1 MLEHLELF
9 FKSVFINNMIFATF
23 LGMCSYL
30 AVSKKVSTAVGLGA
44 AVIFVMAITVPLNWL
59 LDQYVLRDGA
69 LAWLDGSEG
78 GEGFSGINLGFLSF
92 ILFIATIAT
101 MVQLVEI
108 IVEKFAPA
116 LYNSLGIFLPLIA
129 VNCAILGGSLFMQTR
144 DIPTLGLA
152 LNYGI
157 SSGIGWFLA
166 ILAIAA
172 IREKI
177 RYSHV
182 PAPLR
187 GLGITFIITGL
198 MAIGFM
204 SFGGMLTGSGEK
216 KEAPEGTT
224 QVVPQKE
231 LNENQV
237 ETAMVESVV
246 DHPNVKNN

>member
-1 MLEHLELF
+1 MEHIELF
-9 FKSVFINNMIFATF
+9 FKSIFIDNMVFATF

-44 AVIFVMAITVPLNWL
+44 AVIFVLAVTVPVNWL
-59 LDQYVLRDGA
+59 LDQYLLQPGA
-69 LAWLDGSEG
+69 LKWLGSEYADYDL
-78 GEGFSGINLGFLSF
+78 SFLSF
-92 ILFIATIAT
+92 IMFIATIAT

-129 VNCAILGGSLFMQTR
+129 VNCAILGGSLFMQSR
-144 DIPTLGLA
+144 EIPTLGLS
-152 LNYGI
+152 LTYGVG
-157 SSGIGWFLA
+157 SGIGWFLA

-177 RYSHV
+177 RYSSV
-182 PAPLR
+182 PPALR

-204 SFGGMLTGSGEK
+204 SFGGMLTGGDDEGKKEETTAVQVEK
-216 KEAPEGTT
+216 KEVEE
-224 QVVPQKE
+224 KK
-231 LNENQV
+231 V
-237 ETAMVESVV
+237 ETTEEKAEELA
-246 DHPNVKNN
+246 NNTKEITE

>member
-1 MLEHLELF
+1 MEHLELF
-9 FKSVFINNMIFATF
+9 FKSIFVDNMVFAYF

-44 AVIFVMAITVPLNWL
+44 AVIFVLMITVPLNWL
-59 LDQYVLRDGA
+59 LDQYLLQEGA
-69 LAWLDGSEG
+69 LSWL
-78 GEGFSGINLGFLSF
+78 GEEYENYDLSFLSF
-92 ILFIATIAT
+92 IMFIATIAT

-108 IVEKFAPA
+108 IVEKFSPS

-129 VNCAILGGSLFMQTR
+129 VNCAILGGSLFMQSR
-144 DIPTLGLA
+144 EIESLGLA
-152 LNYGI
+152 FNYGI

-177 RYSHV
+177 RYSAV

-204 SFGGMLTGSGEK
+204 SFGGMLTGGDEAPKIEDKKVVDIIELDELKQTANSNVGLFEDLEQEK
-216 KEAPEGTT
+216 K
-224 QVVPQKE
+224 
-231 LNENQV
+231 
-237 ETAMVESVV
+237 
-246 DHPNVKNN
+246 

>member
-1 MLEHLELF
+1 MEYLELF
-9 FKSVFINNMIFATF
+9 LKSIFIDNMVFAFF

-44 AVIFVMAITVPLNWL
+44 AVIFVLAITVPLNFL
-59 LDQYVLRDGA
+59 LDKYLLQEGA
-69 LAWLDGSEG
+69 LTWLGPEYADYDLS
-78 GEGFSGINLGFLSF
+78 FLTF

-108 IVEKFAPA
+108 VVEKFSPA

-129 VNCAILGGSLFMQTR
+129 VNCAILGGSLFMQQKEFAN
-144 DIPTLGLA
+144 ISQA
-152 LNYGI
+152 AVYGI
-157 SSGIGWFLA
+157 GSGIGWFLA

-177 RYSHV
+177 RYSNV

-187 GLGITFIITGL
+187 GLGITFILTGL

-204 SFGGMLTGSGEK
+204 SFGGMLTGGDEEVK
-216 KEAPEGTT
+216 KEQQT
-224 QVVPQKE
+224 V
-231 LNENQV
+231 QV
-237 ETAMVESVV
+237 EEETTKKVVENT
-246 DHPNVKNN
+246 NVTTLK